1 MARTALVIG
10 ASRGIGREF
19 VRQLC
24 EDGWKVFATARDD
37 ASLAMLT
44 DEGAHAIKIYV
55 TKPESLAELPW
66 RLDGEKID
74 LALYVAGVLPN
85 WEGATESPSLTDF
98 DATMHANVL
107 GAMQSLPLLAPF
119 VSDARGRFIFITSI
133 LGSIAEASGS
143 TAWIYRASKA
153 ALNMAVYSARRDY
166 PDLTLAVIHPGWV
179 QTDMGGSGATV
190 LVRDSVSG
198 MRKVIETLKP
208 SDSGVFMAYDGRK
221 IAW

>member
-44 DEGAHAIKIYV
+44 DEGAHAIKIDV

-133 LGSIAEASGS
+133 MGSIAEASGS

>member
-19 VRQLC
+19 VRQLY

-44 DEGAHAIKIYV
+44 DEGAHAIKIDV

-133 LGSIAEASGS
+133 MGSIAEASGS

>member
-10 ASRGIGREF
+10 ASRGIGREV

-24 EDGWKVFATARDD
+24 ADGWKVFATARDD
-37 ASLAMLT
+37 ASLGMLT
-44 DEGAHAIKIYV
+44 DEGAHAIKTDV

-66 RLDGEKID
+66 RLDSERID
-74 LALYVAGVLPN
+74 LAVYVAGVLPN
-85 WEGATESPSLTDF
+85 WDGATESPSLADF
-98 DATMHANVL
+98 DAAMHANVL
-107 GAMQSLPLLAPF
+107 GAMQALPLLAPF
-119 VSDARGRFIFITSI
+119 VSDAKGRFVFITSVM
-133 LGSIAEASGS
+133 GSIAEATGS

-179 QTDMGGSGATV
+179 QTDMGGPAATV
-190 LVRDSVSG
+190 VVRDSVSG

-208 SDSGVFMAYDGRK
+208 SDSGAFFSYDGRK
-221 IAW
+221 IPW

>member
-1 MARTALVIG
+1 MASTALVIG

-24 EDGWKVFATARDD
+24 ADGWKVFATARDE
-37 ASLAMLT
+37 ASLAMLSE
-44 DEGAHAIKIYV
+44 EGAHAIKTDV

-85 WEGATESPSLTDF
+85 WEGATESPTLADF

-119 VSDARGRFIFITSI
+119 VSDAKGRFIFITSVM
-133 LGSIAEASGS
+133 GSIAEASGS

-179 QTDMGGSGATV
+179 QTEMGGPGATV
-190 LVRDSVSG
+190 VVRDSVSG
-198 MRKVIETLKP
+198 MRKVIETLRP
-208 SDSGVFMAYDGRK
+208 SDSGAFLGYDGRK

>member
-44 DEGAHAIKIYV
+44 DEGAHAIKIDV

-119 VSDARGRFIFITSI
+119 VSDARGTFIFITSI

>member
-24 EDGWKVFATARDD
+24 ADGWKVFATARDD
-37 ASLAMLT
+37 ASLAMLS
-44 DEGAHAIKIYV
+44 DEGANAIKTDV

-66 RLDGEKID
+66 RLDGETID

-85 WEGATESPSLTDF
+85 WEGATESPSLADF
-98 DATMHANVL
+98 DAAMHANVL

-119 VSDARGRFIFITSI
+119 VSDAKGRFIFITSVM
-133 LGSIAEASGS
+133 GSIAEASGS

-179 QTDMGGSGATV
+179 QTEMGGPGATV
-190 LVRDSVSG
+190 VVRDSVAG

-208 SDSGVFMAYDGRK
+208 SDSGVFLAYDGRK

>member
-37 ASLAMLT
+37 AALAMLT
-44 DEGAHAIKIYV
+44 EEGAHAIKTDV

-133 LGSIAEASGS
+133 MGSIAEASGS

-198 MRKVIETLKP
+198 MRKVIETLNP
-208 SDSGVFMAYDGRK
+208 SDSGVFMGYDGRK

>member
-1 MARTALVIG
+1 M
-10 ASRGIGREF
+10 
-19 VRQLC
+19 
-24 EDGWKVFATARDD
+24 FATARDD

-44 DEGAHAIKIYV
+44 DEGAHAIKIDV

-85 WEGATESPSLTDF
+85 WEGATESPSLADF
-98 DATMHANVL
+98 DAAMHANVL

-119 VSDARGRFIFITSI
+119 VSDAKGRFVFITSVM
-133 LGSIAEASGS
+133 GSIAEASGS

-166 PDLTLAVIHPGWV
+166 PDLTLAVIHPG
-179 QTDMGGSGATV
+179 QLLTLHSGK
-190 LVRDSVSG
+190 RF
-198 MRKVIETLKP
+198 ITLKTADLEHYKGERGRRGNKLP
-208 SDSGVFMAYDGRK
+208 RGFQKVDKAEVSDK
-221 IAW
+221 

>member
-1 MARTALVIG
+1 MARTALIIG

-24 EDGWKVFATARDD
+24 ADGWKVFATARDD
-37 ASLAMLT
+37 TSLAMLT
-44 DEGAHAIKIYV
+44 DEGAHAIKTDV

-85 WEGATESPSLTDF
+85 WDGAAESPTLADF
-98 DATMHANVL
+98 DAAMHANVL
-107 GAMQSLPLLAPF
+107 GAMQALPLLAPF
-119 VSDARGRFIFITSI
+119 VSDAKGRFVFITSVM
-133 LGSIAEASGS
+133 GSVAEATNS

-166 PDLTLAVIHPGWV
+166 PELTLAVIHPGWV
-179 QTDMGGSGATV
+179 QTDMGGPSATV
-190 LVRDSVSG
+190 VVRDSVSG
-198 MRKVIETLKP
+198 MLSVIETLKP
-208 SDSGVFMAYDGRK
+208 SDSGAFLSYDGRK

>member
-24 EDGWKVFATARDD
+24 ADGWKVFATVRDD
-37 ASLAMLT
+37 ASLAMLA
-44 DEGAHAIKIYV
+44 DEGAHAIKIDV

-85 WEGATESPSLTDF
+85 WEGATESPSLADF
-98 DATMHANVL
+98 DAAMHANVL

-119 VSDARGRFIFITSI
+119 VSDAKGRFVFLTSVM
-133 LGSIAEASGS
+133 GSIAEASGS

-190 LVRDSVSG
+190 VVRDSVSG

-208 SDSGVFMAYDGRK
+208 SDSGAFLAYDGRN

>member
-10 ASRGIGREF
+10 ASRGIGREL

-24 EDGWKVFATARDD
+24 ADGWKVFATARDD
-37 ASLAMLT
+37 ASLGMLT
-44 DEGAHAIKIYV
+44 DEGAHAIKTDV

-66 RLDGEKID
+66 RLDSERID
-74 LALYVAGVLPN
+74 LAVYVAGVLPN
-85 WEGATESPSLTDF
+85 WDGATESPSLADF
-98 DATMHANVL
+98 DAAMHANVL
-107 GAMQSLPLLAPF
+107 GAMQALPLLAPF
-119 VSDARGRFIFITSI
+119 VSDAKGRFVFITSVM
-133 LGSIAEASGS
+133 GSIAEATGS

-179 QTDMGGSGATV
+179 QTDMGGPAATV
-190 LVRDSVSG
+190 VVRDSVSG

-208 SDSGVFMAYDGRK
+208 SDSGAFFSYDGRK
-221 IAW
+221 IPW

>member
-24 EDGWKVFATARDD
+24 ADGWKVFATARDD
-37 ASLAMLT
+37 ASLAMLS
-44 DEGAHAIKIYV
+44 DEGAHAIKTDV

-85 WEGATESPSLTDF
+85 WEGATESPTLADF

-119 VSDARGRFIFITSI
+119 VSDAKGRFIFITSVM
-133 LGSIAEASGS
+133 GSIAEASGS

-179 QTDMGGSGATV
+179 QTDMGGPGATV
-190 LVRDSVSG
+190 VVQDSVSG
-198 MRKVIETLKP
+198 MRKVIEALRP
-208 SDSGVFMAYDGRK
+208 SDSGAFLGYDGRK

>member
-44 DEGAHAIKIYV
+44 DEGAHAIKIDV

>member
-1 MARTALVIG
+1 MARTALIIG

-24 EDGWKVFATARDD
+24 ADGWKVFATARDD
-37 ASLAMLT
+37 TSLAMLT
-44 DEGAHAIKIYV
+44 DEGAHAIKIDV

-85 WEGATESPSLTDF
+85 WEGATESPSLADF
-98 DATMHANVL
+98 DGTMHANVL

-119 VSDARGRFIFITSI
+119 VSDAKGRFVFITSVM
-133 LGSIAEASGS
+133 GSIAEASGS

-179 QTDMGGSGATV
+179 QTEMGGPGATV
-190 LVRDSVSG
+190 AVRDSVAG

-208 SDSGVFMAYDGRK
+208 SDSGVFLAYDGRK

>member
-1 MARTALVIG
+1 MARTALIIG

-24 EDGWKVFATARDD
+24 ADGWKVFATARDD

-44 DEGAHAIKIYV
+44 DEGAHAIKIDV

-85 WEGATESPSLTDF
+85 WEGATESPSLADF
-98 DATMHANVL
+98 DAAMHANVL

-119 VSDARGRFIFITSI
+119 VSDAKGRFVFITSVM
-133 LGSIAEASGS
+133 GSIAEASGS

-179 QTDMGGSGATV
+179 QTDMGGPGATV
-190 LVRDSVSG
+190 IVQDSVSG

-208 SDSGVFMAYDGRK
+208 SDSGAFLAYDGRK